1 MLKIWGRA
9 SSVNV
14 QKVLWAA
21 DELGLAY
28 ERIDLGG
35 KFGGNDDPA
44 YRAKNPNG
52 LVPTIEDS
60 DGTIVWESNAIVRYL
75 AARYRLPGSGR
86 GDDLWPED
94 PAQRSE
100 ADRWMDWALTV
111 IGADMRTLFW
121 GFVRDPVG
129 ANVGEMLQA
138 ADNAAKLWARLDG
151 HLAANHA
158 AGRAFVAGGHLTM
171 GDIPVGAYVQR
182 WFSFPIERPALP
194 HLAAWHERLGQRP
207 GYRTHVM
214 LPME

>member
-21 DELGLAY
+21 DELGLAW

-52 LVPTIEDS
+52 LVPTIEDETPA
-60 DGTIVWESNAIVRYL
+60 GIVTVWESNAIVRYL
-75 AARYRLPGSGR
+75 AARYSHDKGGSGS
-86 GDDLWPED
+86 LWPED

-121 GFVRDPVG
+121 GFVRDPVN
-129 ANVGEMLQA
+129 AKVGEMLRA
-138 ADNAAKLWARLDG
+138 AETVALFWARLDS
-151 HLAANHA
+151 HLAD
-158 AGRAFVAGGHLTM
+158 RPFVAGGQLTM

-182 WFSFPIERPALP
+182 YFSFPVERPALP
-194 HLAAWHERLGQRP
+194 HLAAWHERLTQRP
-207 GYRTHVM
+207 GYRQHVM
-214 LPME
+214 VTME